1 MLLGTAKIE
10 INAQTLACGMQN
22 LPFGRFCAGR
32 QGKPCHLG
40 FLCGLGWII
49 ERPAPRD
56 KHSCAERQLFLC
68 QVRAVGIPGSVERI
82 GQEGIVTTLWSHAD
96 SQAGRITETKQR
108 TLRRRKGQR
117 KLQSLHLY
125 DNVLICN
132 NIEMNAP
139 RTRASRVFTIS
150 FPEEL
155 AKQVVS
161 VATEESRNLSEL
173 FREAFR
179 AYQMER
185 IQRRMLATRRIT
197 AERISLQCPENEI
210 EPSAVKTRDESFS

>member
-1 MLLGTAKIE
+1 M
-10 INAQTLACGMQN
+10 N
-22 LPFGRFCAGR
+22 L
-32 QGKPCHLG
+32 
-40 FLCGLGWII
+40 
-49 ERPAPRD
+49 
-56 KHSCAERQLFLC
+56 
-68 QVRAVGIPGSVERI
+68 
-82 GQEGIVTTLWSHAD
+82 
-96 SQAGRITETKQR
+96 
-108 TLRRRKGQR
+108 
-117 KLQSLHLY
+117 
-125 DNVLICN
+125 
-132 NIEMNAP
+132 P

-179 AYQMER
+179 TYQMER

-210 EPSAVKTRDESFS
+210 EPSADEIPGEQLSGRKR